1 MQYSNTP
8 WQPEIAADDE
18 KKYIN
23 MQYWNTPWRP
33 KIFAGD
39 EKKYINMQYWNTP
52 WRPEIF
58 AGDEK
63 KYMNMQQVA
72 LFPDQV
78 SELWSPL
85 RMLCCI
91 IF

>member
-8 WQPEIAADDE
+8 WRPEIAADDE

-23 MQYWNTPWRP
+23 MQYSNTPWR
-33 KIFAGD
+33 
-39 EKKYINMQYWNTP
+39 Q
-52 WRPEIF
+52 EIF

-91 IF
+91 IFKSNILIISTYKIMKRRLLCVLF